1 MALIKCPKC
10 GNDVSDQA
18 EQCPHCSFKMY
29 SNSVAKSFKVWS
41 ERVKKLGI
49 FVLVI
54 MIIGA
59 IIAGASSGAIG
70 IFWGAFIGAFLIYS
84 IFIANSLILLA
95 VAEIIQKLQNIEDN
109 TRNK

>member
-29 SNSVAKSFKVWS
+29 SNSVAKSFKEWC
-41 ERVKKLGI
+41 ERVKKLGV

-59 IIAGASSGAIG
+59 IIAGASSSEIG
-70 IFWGAFIGAFLIYS
+70 VFFAVCIGAFLVYS
-84 IFIANSLILLA
+84 IFIANSLILSA

-109 TRNK
+109 TRK